1 MSAPSIRRRLSRRI
15 LLLSMMWA
23 LLASLAVW
31 LVVRQEVDELLD
43 EALQDSADVIAELL
57 GASPESTAGL
67 PRVIAA
73 SSEGAHFAWQL
84 VDAQGE
90 VLLRSELAPAEAWH
104 AQPHLGFAEVPGEWR
119 SYGRHLS
126 AGKFL
131 YAAQTRAERHETLA
145 FVGLATAG
153 TAVLIGGICMLW
165 LSAQVRREL
174 QPLTE
179 FSRLVHAHDPLA
191 RDAPL
196 PPAAREELEPM
207 RDAIEGLGQRLAR
220 RIANERAFTAHA
232 AHALRTPLAGMDAQL
247 AVALREVGDEAQP
260 RLLRTREA
268 GARLRRVV
276 TALLTLFRSGVD
288 LQWQRVDVAA
298 LMARLPVE
306 GLALELPPDAA
317 VEADPDL
324 LAAALINL
332 LDNALRHG
340 ARRVHIEVLDQRI
353 RLRDD
358 GRGVAPARLAEL
370 QQALAEE
377 QYEGRMG
384 LGLMLADIVARAHGG
399 SLRLLAEPAGFGV
412 EMALGTAPQG
422 GRALP
427 PP

>member
-1 MSAPSIRRRLSRRI
+1 MSPPSIRGRLSRRV
-15 LLLSMMWA
+15 LQLSLVWA

-31 LVVRQEVDELLD
+31 LVVQQEVDELLD
-43 EALQDSADVIAELL
+43 EALQDSADVMAELL
-57 GASPESTAGL
+57 DASAQATAGL

-73 SSEGAHFAWQL
+73 SKGGAHFAWQV
-84 VDAQGE
+84 VDDQGR
-90 VLLRSELAPAEAWH
+90 VLLRSELAPASAWH
-104 AQPHLGFAEVPGEWR
+104 ARPRLGLAEVPGEWR
-119 SYGRHLS
+119 SYGRNL
-126 AGKFL
+126 APGQYL
-131 YAAQTRAERHETLA
+131 YAAQTRRERHETLA

-179 FSRLVHAHDPLA
+179 FSRLVHEHDPLA

-196 PPAAREELEPM
+196 PPAAREELQPM

-247 AVALREVGDEAQP
+247 AVALREAGPDAQP

-268 GARLRRVV
+268 AARLRRVV

-288 LQWQRVDVAA
+288 LQWQAVDIAA
-298 LMARLPVE
+298 LVGRLPVD
-306 GLALELPPDAA
+306 GLTLALPADAT
-317 VEADPDL
+317 VMADPDL

-340 ARRVHIEVLDQRI
+340 AQQLRIETQGQCI
-353 RLRDD
+353 RLHDD

-370 QQALAEE
+370 QQALAQER
-377 QYEGRMG
+377 YEGSMG

-399 SLRLLAEPAGFGV
+399 SLRLLGEARGFGV
-412 EMALGTAPQG
+412 EMALGE
-422 GRALP
+422 P
-427 PP
+427 PPDGPAAPPP